1 MAYKIIGDSCTD
13 ITEEMK
19 KEGMVSLVPL
29 TLSIEGEEFVDDE
42 TFNQQE
48 FIAKMK
54 ASPECPKSACPS
66 PERYMQEFEG
76 QEECYVVTLS
86 SRLSGSYN
94 SAVVAKEMYLEE
106 HPDAKIEIV
115 DSRSASCGQ
124 MLIAVKLKELKEKGL
139 DFATVKE
146 KITEFRDNM
155 ETKFVLESLENLR
168 KNGRLSRV
176 TFAICNVLNIRPVM
190 AADDGEII
198 CNHLQPK
205 NLLDL
210 MRNICKKHP
219 NPDTELCKLFNTE
232 TQDGRNMGRYSELLE
247 HAISSIINFC
257 NIGRSSIGASTPK
270 SPRATI
276 IPSETLTISDKLSIP
291 VVLSILEIIFKSSLL
306 HCFKISLAS
315 KTSSLVET
323 KDKAKKS
330 PSFSQA

>member
-1 MAYKIIGDSCTD
+1 MTYKIIGDSCTD
-13 ITEEMK
+13 ITEKMK
-19 KEGMVSLVPL
+19 KDGVVSLVPL
-29 TLSIEGEEFVDDE
+29 TLTIEDEEFVDDE
-42 TFNQQE
+42 TFNRQE

-86 SRLSGSYN
+86 SKLSGSYN

-106 HPDAKIEIV
+106 HPEAKIEIV

-124 MLIAVKLKELKEKGL
+124 MLLAVKLKELKEKGL

-146 KITEFRDNM
+146 KITEFRDTM

-198 CNHLQPK
+198 KIDQVRGHNK
-205 NLLDL
+205 AL
-210 MRNICKKHP
+210 MRMIEFIEKDAKDAANKILGIAHCNNRERAEMVKREILKRLP
-219 NPDTELCKLFNTE
+219 FKDCIIVNTAGVS
-232 TQDGRNMGRYSELLE
+232 TLYANDGG
-247 HAISSIINFC
+247 IIV
-257 NIGRSSIGASTPK
+257 SY
-270 SPRATI
+270 
-276 IPSETLTISDKLSIP
+276 
-291 VVLSILEIIFKSSLL
+291 
-306 HCFKISLAS
+306 
-315 KTSSLVET
+315 
-323 KDKAKKS
+323 
-330 PSFSQA
+330 

>member
-19 KEGMVSLVPL
+19 KEGLVSLVPL
-29 TLSIEGEEFVDDE
+29 TLTIEGEDFVDDE

-48 FIAKMK
+48 FITKMK

-76 QEECYVVTLS
+76 QEECYVITLS

-94 SAVVAKEMYLEE
+94 SAMVAKEMYLEE

-124 MLIAVKLKELKEKGL
+124 MLLAVKLKELKEKGL
-139 DFATVKE
+139 DFSAVKE

-168 KNGRLSRV
+168 KNGRLGRV

-198 CNHLQPK
+198 KIDQVRGHNKALLRMIEFIEKDAKDVANKILGIAHCN
-205 NLLDL
+205 N
-210 MRNICKKHP
+210 RERA
-219 NPDTELCKLFNTE
+219 ELVKQEILKRLPFKDCIIVNTAGVS
-232 TQDGRNMGRYSELLE
+232 TLYANDGG
-247 HAISSIINFC
+247 IIV
-257 NIGRSSIGASTPK
+257 SY
-270 SPRATI
+270 
-276 IPSETLTISDKLSIP
+276 
-291 VVLSILEIIFKSSLL
+291 
-306 HCFKISLAS
+306 
-315 KTSSLVET
+315 
-323 KDKAKKS
+323 
-330 PSFSQA
+330 

>member
-19 KEGMVSLVPL
+19 QAGLVSLVPL
-29 TLSIEGEEFVDDE
+29 TLSIEGEDFVDDE
-42 TFNQQE
+42 TFNQNV
-48 FIAKMK
+48 FIERMK
-54 ASPECPKSACPS
+54 SSEECPRSACPS

-76 QEECYVVTLS
+76 QEECYVITLS

-106 HPDAKIEIV
+106 HPEAKIEIV

-139 DFATVKE
+139 DFASVKE

-168 KNGRLSRV
+168 KNGRLGRV

-198 CNHLQPK
+198 KIDQVRGHK
-205 NLLDL
+205 KAL
-210 MRNICKKHP
+210 MR
-219 NPDTELCKLFNTE
+219 
-232 TQDGRNMGRYSELLE
+232 M
-247 HAISSIINFC
+247 
-257 NIGRSSIGASTPK
+257 
-270 SPRATI
+270 
-276 IPSETLTISDKLSIP
+276 
-291 VVLSILEIIFKSSLL
+291 VEIIEKDAKDAANKILGIAHCNNRERAELVKQEILKRLPFKDCIIVNTAGVSTLYANDGGIIVSY
-306 HCFKISLAS
+306 
-315 KTSSLVET
+315 
-323 KDKAKKS
+323 
-330 PSFSQA
+330 